1 MNKTARGSILVLDDD
16 AGFRSLLVNLLRPHG
31 FKVVEASSPDEAFSL
46 FSKKDTVL
54 AIVDYRLPQMD
65 GMSWITKLREAG
77 ANVPVVFCSAIP
89 CDAKTFSWLRNI
101 LQVAMIVQKPIVP
114 SAFLQQIES
123 LLPSYVRDF
132 SSEGIAGVDEVY
144 TADDADLQAD
154 ASMREQISQLDKK
167 VKVAQAL
174 QNARQE
180 YFIQLDNDW
189 KVLTAKIEQ
198 RNHNAG
204 DEAALAE
211 AIRITHSIRGTAGS
225 LGLEEIGKLAGQ
237 MEDFLLSLDPWD
249 STDQEIYW
257 SEIIRAAAKGSELI
271 KDAMKE
277 AKLVKPSTVRNRV
290 LILSSNQNIIEAAQ
304 EDETKEFAH
313 VQGTDN
319 AAAFMRYAA
328 ENRLDAV
335 IIDTAPDT
343 AGAFRDAEKL
353 RSITGN
359 ESIPIG
365 CICLNNQS
373 LSASDLLY
381 LGASEK
387 IIQPVSG
394 ESLRE
399 AIKRLLEVRIPGQPR
414 ILVVDDDEVL
424 CKFVCGILNDQRM
437 DASYETNP
445 TLVVETMEK
454 IQPDLVLLDLMMP
467 VVTGYEVCRQIR
479 ADKKWSDVPVLFLTS
494 KTGQAAR
501 SAAFAVGANDFLTKP
516 VLAEELQARVA
527 AQLAMASRK
536 RKERARDPESGML
549 RGEAYMAEAADL
561 LLAHQK
567 EGRPLAIALI
577 EIDDFDELTIVQ
589 GHHGAQSVAR
599 ALSLMIHARFT
610 AETLRCRWSS
620 SGFALAAP
628 GADSATL
635 AGAVARLLSDFTRLK
650 FSGSSHKFAAT
661 FSAGIADSFQDGVE
675 LEEIIKGAHHRLRTG
690 RREKVGVIS
699 S

>member
-1 MNKTARGSILVLDDD
+1 MNKNARGSILVLDDD
-16 AGFRSLLVNLLRPHG
+16 AGFRSLLVNLLRPQG
-31 FKVVEASSPDEAFSL
+31 FKVIEASSPDEAFSL

-77 ANVPVVFCSAIP
+77 VNVPVVFCSAIP

-101 LQVAMIVQKPIVP
+101 LQVAMIIQKPIVP

-144 TADDADLQAD
+144 TVDDADMQAD

-365 CICLNNQS
+365 CICLNNQA
-373 LSASDLLY
+373 LSASDVLY
-381 LGASEK
+381 LGASET

-394 ESLRE
+394 ENLRE

-467 VVTGYEVCRQIR
+467 VITGYEVCRQIR
-479 ADKKWSDVPVLFLTS
+479 AENKWSDVPVLFLTS

-501 SAAFAVGANDFLTKP
+501 SAAFVVGANDFLTKP

-561 LLAHQK
+561 LIVHQK

-635 AGAVARLLSDFTRLK
+635 AGAVARLLSDFTRMK
-650 FSGSSHKFAAT
+650 FTGSSHKFAAT

>member
-1 MNKTARGSILVLDDD
+1 MNNESRGSILVLDDD
-16 AGFRSLLVNLLRPHG
+16 AGFRSLIVNLLRPQG

-123 LLPSYVRDF
+123 LLPSYVKDY
-132 SSEGIAGVDEVY
+132 SSEGIAGVDESD
-144 TADDADLQAD
+144 TAGDDDLQAD
-154 ASMREQISQLDKK
+154 ISMREQISQLDKK

-189 KVLTAKIEQ
+189 KVLIAKIEQ

-225 LGLEEIGKLAGQ
+225 LGLEDIGKLAGQ

-257 SEIIRAAAKGSELI
+257 SEIIRAAARGTELI
-271 KDAMKE
+271 KDAIKE

-290 LILSSNQNIIEAAQ
+290 LILSSNDNIIEAAQ
-304 EDETKEFAH
+304 EDETREFAH

-319 AAAFMRYAA
+319 ATTFMRYAA

-335 IIDTAPDT
+335 ILDTAPDT
-343 AGAFRDAEKL
+343 ASAFHNAEKV
-353 RSITGN
+353 RSIQGN

-365 CICLNNQS
+365 CICLS
-373 LSASDLLY
+373 EHALSDSDVLY

-387 IIQPVSG
+387 IVQPING
-394 ESLRE
+394 ENLRD

-424 CKFVCGILNDQRM
+424 CKFVCGVLNDQRM

-445 TLVVETMEK
+445 TLVMETMET

-467 VVTGYEVCRQIR
+467 VVTGYEVCRHIR
-479 ADKKWSDVPVLFLTS
+479 SEEKWSDVPVLFLTS
-494 KTGQAAR
+494 KTDQAAR

-516 VLAEELQARVA
+516 VLAEELLARVA

-536 RKERARDPESGML
+536 RKDRARDPESGML

-561 LLAHQK
+561 LLSHQK

-589 GHHGAQSVAR
+589 GHHGAQAVAQ
-599 ALSLMIHARFT
+599 ALSSMIHARFT

-620 SGFALAAP
+620 SGFALAVP
-628 GADSATL
+628 GTDTAIL
-635 AGAVARLLSDFTRLK
+635 AGAVSRLLSDFTRVK
-650 FSGSSHKFAAT
+650 FAGSTHKFAAT